1 MAFMSDEIKLLHTPA
16 GIPVITES
24 ISHSHSASAAV
35 YFGTGSRDET
45 DKKAGIAHLLEHM
58 MFKGTPRRS
67 SKDIAEEIEAA
78 GGEHNGYTTY
88 EVTCYHISSLD
99 ETFRSSVDILSD
111 MVKNPLLKQSDLD
124 TERNVV
130 IQEIRMMENDP
141 DDYIH
146 TLFSQTIWG
155 EHPLGRSEA
164 GFVETVKALN
174 AEDLQD
180 FFTTNYRPP
189 RMTVVATGSIDE
201 EAIVDWA
208 ATNFDDLTAGKEKE
222 RQPPVPQ
229 AQFMVYPKKDPQ
241 AYVCMGFPALKS
253 ADPARPAQRLLSAI
267 FGAGMSSRL
276 FQEIREKT
284 GMVYEIYASGT
295 AYTDC
300 GTLDVLFNTDVKKQ
314 EEIIRLVAAEIKKL
328 KEEGLRD
335 GELARAKHLMKGAY
349 VRRFESSEARM
360 IRLGESYMATGKVST
375 IDELLEKMDAVT
387 EEDIA
392 RLAEELLVRSKLSI
406 AVHAPEKE
414 SKTAVK
420 NLADLDF

>member
-1 MAFMSDEIKLLHTPA
+1 MSDDIKLLHTSA

-45 DKKAGIAHLLEHM
+45 DDKAGIAHLLEHM
-58 MFKGTPRRS
+58 MFKGTPKRS

-99 ETFRSSVDILSD
+99 ETFHSSADILSD

-155 EHPLGRSEA
+155 GHPLGRSEA

-174 AEDLQD
+174 AEDLRE
-180 FFTTNYRPP
+180 FFEANYRPP
-189 RMTVVATGSIDE
+189 RMAVIATGNIDE
-201 EAIVDWA
+201 DKIVSWA
-208 ATNFDDLTAGKEKE
+208 SENFDDLAKAQE
-222 RQPPVPQ
+222 RERSAPAPN
-229 AQFMVYPKKDPQ
+229 ARFMVYPKKDPQ
-241 AYVCMGFPALKS
+241 AYICMGFPGLKS
-253 ADPARPAQRLLSAI
+253 ADPERHAQRLMSAV

-284 GMVYEIYASGT
+284 GMVYEIYSSGT

-300 GTLDVLFNTDVKKQ
+300 GTLDILFNTDVKKE

-328 KEEGLRD
+328 KEEGLKP
-335 GELARAKHLMKGAY
+335 GELDRAKHMMKGAY

-360 IRLGESYMATGKVST
+360 MRLGESYMATGKVTS
-375 IDELLEKMDAVT
+375 IEDLLEKMDAVT
-387 EEDIA
+387 EEDVSKIA
-392 RLAEELLVRSKLSI
+392 DQLLDRSKLSI
-406 AVHAPEKE
+406 AIHAPEKE
-414 SKTAVK
+414 SKKAVK
-420 NLADLDF
+420 SLEDLDF